1 MTESGNRWS
10 GRRFHFIGVGGAGMS
25 GLALAAA
32 ELGASVSGSD
42 RDRSSYF
49 ERLERA
55 GIAVQLGHDPA
66 NIPDGAEVVFS
77 SAIDA
82 DNPEL
87 SAARTTGLD
96 TRHRSELLAELC
108 SDRQVIAVAGTHG
121 KTTTTAMIAWALRS
135 LGIEAGFFVGG
146 EAPGLGPN
154 GSPTNASWS
163 VEGPVVVEADESDGS
178 FLRLNPEVAVVTN
191 LEMDHHANWD
201 GMASLR
207 KAFAEFVA
215 GPRLVALPADDPA
228 TNFLREVA
236 DATVSFDL
244 LSPGP
249 ESLRLK
255 VPGRHNVI
263 NARAAIAALAGVGV
277 DPDDAA
283 AALAD
288 FPGVARRLEYRGE
301 MDGVPVYD
309 DYAHHPT
316 EVKAA
321 IEALR
326 EIANGRVVAVF
337 QPHLYSRTRAFAPEF
352 GSALARADAVVV
364 TDVYPAREVPE
375 GPLAGVTGMD
385 ILRETVDRNGGR
397 GAWWAPDLEAAGR
410 AIRKIAS
417 DGDLVVTIG
426 AGDVSG
432 LAGRLVGEGG
442 AAS

>member
-1 MTESGNRWS
+1 MTDSGNDWS
-10 GRRFHFIGVGGAGMS
+10 GRRLHFIGVGGAGMS

-49 ERLERA
+49 QRLERA
-55 GIAVQLGHDPA
+55 GIAVQLGHDSA
-66 NIPDGAEVVFS
+66 NVPDGAEVVFS
-77 SAIDA
+77 SAIDD

-87 SAARTTGLD
+87 SAARATGLD
-96 TRHRSELLAELC
+96 TRHRSEMLAELC

-146 EAPGLGPN
+146 EVPGLGPDS
-154 GSPTNASWS
+154 SPTNASWS
-163 VEGPVVVEADESDGS
+163 VGGPVVVEADESDGS

-236 DATVSFDL
+236 KSTVSFDL

-249 ESLRLK
+249 KSLRLK

-277 DPDDAA
+277 EPDDAA

-316 EVKAA
+316 EVRAA

-326 EIANGRVVAVF
+326 EIADGRVVAVF

-352 GSALARADAVVV
+352 GSALAGADAVVV

-375 GPLAGVTGMD
+375 GPLAGVSGMD

-397 GAWWAPDLEAAGR
+397 GAWWAPDLETAGR

-432 LAGRLVGEGG
+432 LAGRLVKEGG